1 MRRISLKSQI
11 ATKVSRSRREV
22 FLRADFEKLGG
33 YDQIGRAL
41 RQLTADGVLIKVG
54 YGLYAKA
61 RKSRVTGEPML
72 AAQGGFAQVAD
83 EALSRL
89 GVKRRPSKAVF
100 DYQSGSTQVPAN
112 AEFVIF
118 ERFNRRIGTEKFEL
132 KTVRA

>member
-89 GVKRRPSKAVF
+89 GVKRRPSKAVL

-118 ERFNRRIGTEKFEL
+118 DRFNRRIGTEKFEL

>member
-54 YGLYAKA
+54 
-61 RKSRVTGEPML
+61 
-72 AAQGGFAQVAD
+72 
-83 EALSRL
+83 
-89 GVKRRPSKAVF
+89 
-100 DYQSGSTQVPAN
+100 
-112 AEFVIF
+112 
-118 ERFNRRIGTEKFEL
+118 
-132 KTVRA
+132 